1 MFQNIIQIM
10 KQVIPND
17 SKWKRMVLSCSKKN
31 ISITKRNK
39 TKK

>member
-31 ISITKRNK
+31 SITKRNK
-39 TKK
+39 IKK